1 MSFYEVRCDKK
12 SAVQSNDT
20 ELEEKKKTNLHER
33 LAAMESALTELASEL
48 QFSQST
54 TLAVQG
60 ELKTFFVRADTIES
74 DAKAE
79 SGSTRKQLLMHAEN
93 HQEHEKKHQEHE
105 IILES
110 QTETLQSQ
118 QETIQAQEEKIE
130 AQQQEIQLLATRLV
144 SLEET
149 LYSATA
155 DGRKTNERLLLL
167 EKRTE
172 EGLKRAS
179 EHVEAG
185 LEDLGEQLLHHVKAE
200 VKKMNTASKMCRKK
214 ANENVTEMI
223 CQTEQ
228 RWKDI
233 MRAERQRSD
242 GIAERLSSFSVSGQR
257 TLEQQIFETVET
269 IGSLKSALEEQIR
282 TMWEHMLRG
291 DGERAHMSRQSTKL
305 TQRVEDA
312 DRELN
317 TVASQVNQAAKQ
329 AWEAARLANDGKDDV
344 RAMER
349 KLAKMTGTV
358 AQSRESTLSALS
370 HFCQKREIQLAP
382 RGTASVIRSGIIQ
395 QQRVVEL

>member
-1 MSFYEVRCDKK
+1 MSFYEVRSHKK
-12 SAVQSNDT
+12 SAVQNNDDPVDT
-20 ELEEKKKTNLHER
+20 VEEEKKKTNLQDR
-33 LAAMESALTELASEL
+33 LADMESSLAELTSEL
-48 QFSQST
+48 QYSLST

-60 ELKTFFVRADTIES
+60 ELQSFHVRANIVEK
-74 DAKAE
+74 DAKTV
-79 SGSTRKQLLMHAEN
+79 SGSTRQQLL
-93 HQEHEKKHQEHE
+93 EHEKKYAEHKK
-105 IILES
+105 IILL
-110 QTETLQSQ
+110 QKETLH
-118 QETIQAQEEKIE
+118 
-130 AQQQEIQLLATRLV
+130 AQQQTIKLLEIRLAT
-144 SLEET
+144 LEET
-149 LYSATA
+149 LGSTTA

-172 EGLKRAS
+172 EGFKTAS

-185 LEDLGEQLLHHVKAE
+185 LEDLANQCHAMLGKSARQCIKA
-200 VKKMNTASKMCRKK
+200 MS
-214 ANENVTEMI
+214 
-223 CQTEQ
+223 
-228 RWKDI
+228 
-233 MRAERQRSD
+233 AERQRSD

-370 HFCQKREIQLAP
+370 HMRETCLGRFATK
-382 RGTASVIRSGIIQ
+382 GGA
-395 QQRVVEL
+395 

>member
-1 MSFYEVRCDKK
+1 MSFYEVRSDKK

-20 ELEEKKKTNLHER
+20 ELEEKKTNLHER

-60 ELKTFFVRADTIES
+60 ELKTFFVRADTIEN

-79 SGSTRKQLLMHAEN
+79 SGSTRKQLLVHAEN
-93 HQEHEKKHQEHE
+93 HQEHEKKHQEHEKKHQEHE

-118 QETIQAQEEKIE
+118 QETIQAQEETIE

-149 LYSATA
+149 LGSTTA

-172 EGLKRAS
+172 EGFKTAS

-185 LEDLGEQLLHHVKAE
+185 LEDLANQCHAMLGKSARQCIKA
-200 VKKMNTASKMCRKK
+200 MS
-214 ANENVTEMI
+214 
-223 CQTEQ
+223 
-228 RWKDI
+228 
-233 MRAERQRSD
+233 AERQRSD
-242 GIAERLSSFSVSGQR
+242 GIAERLSSFSVSGQQ

-370 HFCQKREIQLAP
+370 HMRETCLGRFATK
-382 RGTASVIRSGIIQ
+382 GGA
-395 QQRVVEL
+395 

>member
-1 MSFYEVRCDKK
+1 MWCPTLQD
-12 SAVQSNDT
+12 
-20 ELEEKKKTNLHER
+20 R
-33 LAAMESALTELASEL
+33 LADMESSLAELTSEL
-48 QFSQST
+48 QYSLST

-60 ELKTFFVRADTIES
+60 ELQSFHVRANIVER
-74 DAKAE
+74 DAKAVT
-79 SGSTRKQLLMHAEN
+79 GSTRQQLL
-93 HQEHEKKHQEHE
+93 EHEKKYAEHKK
-105 IILES
+105 IILL
-110 QTETLQSQ
+110 QKETLH
-118 QETIQAQEEKIE
+118 
-130 AQQQEIQLLATRLV
+130 AQQQTIKLLEIRLAT
-144 SLEET
+144 LEET
-149 LYSATA
+149 LGSTTA

-172 EGLKRAS
+172 EGFKTAS

-200 VKKMNTASKMCRKK
+200 VKKMNTASKMYRKK
-214 ANENVTEMI
+214 ANENVTKMI

-233 MRAERQRSD
+233 TRAERQRSD

-370 HFCQKREIQLAP
+370 HMRETCLGRFATK
-382 RGTASVIRSGIIQ
+382 GGA
-395 QQRVVEL
+395 

>member
-1 MSFYEVRCDKK
+1 MS
-12 SAVQSNDT
+12 
-20 ELEEKKKTNLHER
+20 
-33 LAAMESALTELASEL
+33 
-48 QFSQST
+48 
-54 TLAVQG
+54 
-60 ELKTFFVRADTIES
+60 
-74 DAKAE
+74 
-79 SGSTRKQLLMHAEN
+79 
-93 HQEHEKKHQEHE
+93 
-105 IILES
+105 
-110 QTETLQSQ
+110 
-118 QETIQAQEEKIE
+118 
-130 AQQQEIQLLATRLV
+130 
-144 SLEET
+144 
-149 LYSATA
+149 
-155 DGRKTNERLLLL
+155 
-167 EKRTE
+167 
-172 EGLKRAS
+172 
-179 EHVEAG
+179 
-185 LEDLGEQLLHHVKAE
+185 
-200 VKKMNTASKMCRKK
+200 
-214 ANENVTEMI
+214 
-223 CQTEQ
+223 
-228 RWKDI
+228 
-233 MRAERQRSD
+233 AERQRSD

>member
-1 MSFYEVRCDKK
+1 MSFYEVRSDKK

-20 ELEEKKKTNLHER
+20 ELEEKKTNLHER

-60 ELKTFFVRADTIES
+60 ELKTFFVRADTIEN

-79 SGSTRKQLLMHAEN
+79 SGSTRKQLLVHAEN

-118 QETIQAQEEKIE
+118 QETIQAQEETIE

-149 LYSATA
+149 LGSTTA

-172 EGLKRAS
+172 EGFKTAS

-200 VKKMNTASKMCRKK
+200 VKKMNTASKMYRKK
-214 ANENVTEMI
+214 ANENVTKMI

-233 MRAERQRSD
+233 TRAERQRSD

-370 HFCQKREIQLAP
+370 HMRETCLGRFATK
-382 RGTASVIRSGIIQ
+382 GGA
-395 QQRVVEL
+395 